1 LATTSGKEQPSDHAA
16 SQRPAAPAG
25 ANPGQGAAQP
35 AGLIRGMGLGGAV
48 SLNMLDM
55 IGVGPFITLPLVVA
69 AMHGPQ
75 AILGWVAGA
84 GLAMCDGL
92 VIAELG
98 ASMPKA
104 GGSYEYLKQIYG
116 PKKLG
121 RLVSFL
127 FIWQLTF
134 SAPLSIASGCIGL
147 SAYAGYL
154 WPNLRTVV
162 AQRSLHV
169 ALPLMGRL
177 EANIVITPGTWVAMG
192 SCVLAVVLLYRRITG
207 VGRISKFLWGGVLL
221 TLAWVVSAGVTH
233 FHAAQAFSF
242 PPGAFT
248 ASTDFFT
255 GLGAAMLITTY
266 DYWGYY
272 NICYLAGEV
281 EKPEKNVPRAV
292 LISIVLVAAI
302 YLLMNISVLGVIP
315 WQQFAGQTSAN
326 ARSSVIAVF
335 MQQIYGGWAGKAVTA
350 LIIWT
355 AFGSVFSL
363 LLGYSRVPY
372 AAALDGNYFA
382 VFGKLHPKY
391 RFPHVSL
398 LVMGAVA
405 TAFCVL
411 QLVDVIAAL
420 VVIRLILQFL
430 LQEVGLIILRK
441 RHPEMPRPFRM
452 WLYPLPALLATAGFL
467 YILFSRPNF
476 LKEIR
481 YAAVLI
487 VVGLVLYFLR
497 AARRREWPWENDQT
511 AANETP

>member
-1 LATTSGKEQPSDHAA
+1 
-16 SQRPAAPAG
+16 
-25 ANPGQGAAQP
+25 
-35 AGLIRGMGLGGAV
+35 MGLGSAV

-98 ASMPKA
+98 ASMPRA

-116 PKKLG
+116 PKGFG

-147 SAYAGYL
+147 AAYAGYL
-154 WPNLRTVV
+154 WPNLRGVIV
-162 AQRSLHV
+162 QSNLRIP
-169 ALPLMGRL
+169 LPVLGRL
-177 EANIVITPGTWVAMG
+177 NANIIITPGTFVAMG
-192 SCVLAVVLLYRRITG
+192 ACLFAVVLLYRRITG
-207 VGRISKFLWGGVLL
+207 VGRVSKYLWGGVLL

-248 ASTDFFT
+248 LSGGFFT
-255 GLGAAMLITTY
+255 GLGSAMLITTY

-281 EKPEKNVPRAV
+281 EKPERNVPRAV
-292 LISIVLVAAI
+292 MISITLVAAI
-302 YLLMNISVLGVIP
+302 YLLMNISVLGVVP
-315 WQQFAGQTSAN
+315 WREFANVTSAD
-326 ARSSVIAVF
+326 ARSSVISVF
-335 MQQIYGGWAGKAVTA
+335 MQQIYGTWAGKLVTA

-382 VFGKLHPKY
+382 IFGKLHPKH
-391 RFPHVSL
+391 RFPHISL
-398 LVMGAVA
+398 LVLGAVA

-411 QLVDVIAAL
+411 QLADVIAAL
-420 VVIRLILQFL
+420 VVIRLIMQFL
-430 LQEVGLIILRK
+430 LQEVGLLILRK
-441 RHPEMPRPFRM
+441 QHPEMPRPFRM
-452 WLYPLPALLATAGFL
+452 WFYPWPAILATAGFL

-476 LKEIR
+476 SREII
-481 YAAVLI
+481 YAAVLV
-487 VVGLVLYFLR
+487 VVGLALYFVR
-497 AARRREWPWENDQT
+497 AARRREWPWNARE
-511 AANETP
+511 AAVVE